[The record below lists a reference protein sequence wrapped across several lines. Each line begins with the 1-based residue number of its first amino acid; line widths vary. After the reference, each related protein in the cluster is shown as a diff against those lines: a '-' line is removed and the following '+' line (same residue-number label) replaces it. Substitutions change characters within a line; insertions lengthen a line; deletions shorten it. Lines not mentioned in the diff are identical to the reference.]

1 MIKRFILWLMALIVD
16 QPLSASTRPESGAQT
31 LPLPP
36 SPGNENTAE
45 SSDPLPVK
53 PYKISPDFVARTP
66 GSEIALGGQTFVLAP
81 MNAPTYEKHKQAISK
96 VGSLPEMTLVA
107 ELTFCCL
114 RRNYP
119 DITRDQAYELV
130 DQGNL
135 VLLWE
140 LIMNLS
146 GLVRQTGEMQR
157 RMDEAAK
164 QFQG

>member
-1 MIKRFILWLMALIVD
+1 MIKRFMLWLMALIVD
-16 QPLSASTRPESGAQT
+16 QPLSASAASENVAQEQASLPSKESA
-31 LPLPP
+31 
-36 SPGNENTAE
+36 AE
-45 SSDPLPVK
+45 SSEPLPVK
-53 PYKISPDFVARTP
+53 PYKISPDFVELTP
-66 GSEIALGGQTFVLAP
+66 GSEIVLGGQTFVLAP

-96 VGSLPEMTLVA
+96 VGSLPDMTLVA

-119 DITRDQAYELV
+119 DISRDQAYELV

-157 RMDEAAK
+157 RMEEAAK